1 MDKLLE
7 KVDKEINVLTEGDLN
22 PQTIDTLGKLIDI
35 KKDISKIGYYKDI
48 KEENTMRYYDDYGRR
63 RRDSRGRYMEGR
75 EMDRRGNYNGK
86 GQSIESLEKMLD
98 GIVAFVEDIQNDP
111 EQMEEKEVVNHY
123 IRKLRE
129 M

>member
-1 MDKLLE
+1 MENENLASDIIKGLIKVIIALIVTNILSVAGFLIYLSLPVDYVETE
-7 KVDKEINVLTEGDLN
+7 KCYQEA
-22 PQTIDTLGKLIDI
+22 
-35 KKDISKIGYYKDI
+35 
-48 KEENTMRYYDDYGRR
+48 YD
-63 RRDSRGRYMEGR
+63 
-75 EMDRRGNYNGK
+75 NGK
-86 GQSIESLEKMLD
+86 GQSVESLEKMLD